1 MVGCKVFVRESLS
14 SVDTFSRVEH
24 EHLLQ
29 EIESWMQ
36 ASLSEGVTKERIGQV
51 NAPRGSAPRNF

>member
-1 MVGCKVFVRESLS
+1 MVGCEVFVGEGLS

-29 EIESWMQ
+29 EVES
-36 ASLSEGVTKERIGQV
+36 
-51 NAPRGSAPRNF
+51 